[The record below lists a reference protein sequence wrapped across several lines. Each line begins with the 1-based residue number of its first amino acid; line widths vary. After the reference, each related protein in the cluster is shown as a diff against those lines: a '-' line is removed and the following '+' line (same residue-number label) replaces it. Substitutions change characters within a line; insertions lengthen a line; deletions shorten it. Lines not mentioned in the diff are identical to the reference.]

1 LGDGE
6 AGVSRDVDFG
16 PKPVPNPAD
25 AQLPDLLDA
34 FHGDEGFDGLIDER
48 GINGIHQPS
57 THLYDRRSQHTENH
71 NGNGEA
77 YQRVG
82 PSPPNGNSTGTKHHG
97 KTGETVSARVQ
108 AIGHQSG

>member
-1 LGDGE
+1 MRLGDGE

-34 FHGDEGFDGLIDER
+34 FHGDEGFGGLIDER

-57 THLYDRRSQHTENH
+57 THLRDR
-71 NGNGEA
+71 
-77 YQRVG
+77 
-82 PSPPNGNSTGTKHHG
+82 
-97 KTGETVSARVQ
+97 
-108 AIGHQSG
+108 